1 MPGGL
6 LQLVA
11 YGAQDVYL
19 TGNPQI
25 TFFKVV
31 YRRHTNFAIETI
43 EHPFVGTIGFGNTI
57 ASKVTRDGDIALQ
70 MYVKIILNVVNPNGA
85 NFAWT
90 RRLGYAII
98 NQVNVTIGGTVI
110 DRQYGTWYD
119 IWMEL
124 SMQGY
129 HRTGLAKMLGDVP
142 ALTSYNSDIKPQYTL
157 YIPLQF
163 WFNRFVGLGLPLIA
177 LQYHDTY
184 INLQLQDL
192 NKLVVSS
199 PNFDFN
205 LISINDVTVLI
216 NYVYLDTEER
226 RRFAVVGHEYLIEQ
240 LQFNGIE
247 RANNDQ
253 VVYTLDFNHP
263 VKELFFSIKN
273 GNYVSSKSFIY
284 YTGDD
289 VWVAEDGASII
300 VTTSIEFND
309 PTASTLGVWTPV
321 ASGEIVTVGTF
332 NMHNN
337 NANTI
342 YINANSIYTVL
353 SDGSVYGI
361 TDKIYADVTIEVDG
375 TISVE
380 NIVTSLTMR
389 DFSIPLEY
397 MVDTRFTKN
406 DPRVNIF
413 NNYGLWINGLYNP
426 VLYGLLQ
433 FNGHDRFD
441 RREGT
446 YFNNV
451 QPWQHHNNTPRDGIN
466 VYSFSL
472 YPEQHQ
478 PSGTSNFSRIDSSQL
493 TLTYGDSPSI
503 VLPSLHWFDN
513 GLNQVYIFAT
523 NYNILRIFSGLS
535 ALAYAS

>member
-31 YRRHTNFAIETI
+31 YRRHTNFAIEMI

-70 MYVKIILNVVNPNGA
+70 MYVKIVLNGVNPAGA

-90 RRLGYAII
+90 RRLGHAII

-119 IWMEL
+119 IWTEL

-129 HRTGLAKMLGDVP
+129 HRVGLAKLLGDVP
-142 ALTSYNSDIKPQYTL
+142 ELTSYNSDIKPQYTL

-192 NKLVVSS
+192 NKLVISS

-284 YTGDD
+284 YTGND
-289 VWVAEDGASII
+289 VWVPEDGASII

-309 PTASTLGVWTPV
+309 PSASTLGIWTPV

-342 YINANSIYTVL
+342 YINSNSIYTVL
-353 SDGSVYGI
+353 SDGSIYGI
-361 TDKIYADVTIEVDG
+361 TDKIYADVTIELDG
-375 TISVE
+375 SISVE

-466 VYSFSL
+466 IYSFSL

-493 TLTYGDSPSI
+493 TLTYGDNPSI
-503 VLPSLHWFDN
+503 ILPSLHWFDN

>member
-70 MYVKIILNVVNPNGA
+70 MYVKIVLNGVNPAGA

-90 RRLGYAII
+90 RRLGHAII

-119 IWMEL
+119 IWTEL

-129 HRTGLAKMLGDVP
+129 HRVGLAKLLGDVP
-142 ALTSYNSDIKPQYTL
+142 ELTSYNSDIKPQYTL

-192 NKLVVSS
+192 NKLVISS

-284 YTGDD
+284 YTGND
-289 VWVAEDGASII
+289 VWVVEDGASII

-309 PTASTLGVWTPV
+309 PSASTLGIWTPV

-337 NANTI
+337 NPNTI
-342 YINANSIYTVL
+342 YINSNSIYTVL
-353 SDGSVYGI
+353 SDGSIYGI
-361 TDKIYADVTIEVDG
+361 TDKIYADVTIELDG
-375 TISVE
+375 SISVE

-466 VYSFSL
+466 IYSFAL

-493 TLTYGDSPSI
+493 TLTYGDNPSI
-503 VLPSLHWFDN
+503 ILPSLHWFDN